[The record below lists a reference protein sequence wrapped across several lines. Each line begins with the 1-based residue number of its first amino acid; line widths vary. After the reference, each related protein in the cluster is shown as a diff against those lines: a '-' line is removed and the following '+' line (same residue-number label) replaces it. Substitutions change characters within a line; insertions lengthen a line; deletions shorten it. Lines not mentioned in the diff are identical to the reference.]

1 MHLNWS
7 NVIVF
12 APHPDDAEIGCGGL
26 LSMLSLEEVS
36 VHVLTCDPVDRK
48 KEAEVGALTLG
59 VPLNNVTFHFFPQHE
74 LPEQS
79 QKLLQL
85 MESLRG
91 SWESLV
97 LVPAGGDNHQDHR
110 ATFDAARRAFRGYSI
125 LGYEIPRSNWD
136 FSPTV
141 YFPLTE
147 AAVERKIKAVR
158 AHSSQT
164 CKQFMKEEVL
174 RGTLAMRG
182 AQIGVHYAEAYEGV
196 RTILHA

>member
-1 MHLNWS
+1 MHLGWS

-36 VHVLTCDPVDRK
+36 IHVLTCEPVDRK
-48 KEAEVGALTLG
+48 REAEAGAMTLG
-59 VPLNNVTFHFFPQHE
+59 IPLAHVSIHYFPQHE
-74 LPEQS
+74 LPENS

-85 MESLRG
+85 MECMRG
-91 SWESLV
+91 TWETLV
-97 LVPAGGDNHQDHR
+97 LVPAEGDNHQDHR
-110 ATFDAARRAFRGYSI
+110 AVFDAACRAFRGYSI

-147 AAVERKIKAVR
+147 AAVERKVKAVR
-158 AHSSQT
+158 AHSSQV
-164 CKQFMKEEVL
+164 CKQFMSEEVL

-196 RTILHA
+196 RAIFHA